1 MSSHKFGDMAF
12 TELLKR
18 IRGIWESAR
27 LQATRSVNSSL
38 VQANWLIG
46 RRIVEAE
53 QGGKAR
59 ANYNRRLLKS
69 LSDALNKE
77 YGSGFSVSALQ
88 YMRAFYLG
96 YPALLGIQHAASVES
111 AQASPDAKSDA
122 VRDLS
127 TQLAGA
133 DWQPGQLHTGLS
145 WTHYRTLLKVNRREA
160 RDFYEI
166 EVIRNGWSARQLER
180 QINTF
185 LFDRLLKSASPRF
198 AAPNLR
204 NNRCYAHIIVF
215 ILFSSV
221 SLCLCG
227 ERF

>member
-59 ANYNRRLLKS
+59 ADYNRRLLKS
-69 LSDALNKE
+69 LSDALKKD

-88 YMRAFYLG
+88 YMRAFYIG
-96 YPALLGIQHAASVES
+96 YPALL

-145 WTHYRTLLKVNRREA
+145 WTHYRTLLKIDRREA
-160 RDFYEI
+160 RDFCEI
-166 EVIRNGWSARQLER
+166 ETIRNGWSARQMER

-204 NNRCYAHIIVF
+204 IT
-215 ILFSSV
+215 
-221 SLCLCG
+221 
-227 ERF
+227 